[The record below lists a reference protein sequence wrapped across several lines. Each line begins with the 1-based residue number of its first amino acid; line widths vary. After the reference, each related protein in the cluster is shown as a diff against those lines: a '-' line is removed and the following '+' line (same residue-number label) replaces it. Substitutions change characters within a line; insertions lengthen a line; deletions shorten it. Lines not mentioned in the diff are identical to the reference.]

1 MSAPKMKIRSVCDG
15 DGKVLFVESRGDFVD
30 LLLHLTKIP
39 VGSLPLLADGTGG
52 AGAVASIQRSARA
65 MSDSMF
71 KDEASLREEA
81 WENDIET
88 GIEDMLGGQR
98 EEVKVVTGN
107 AQCGDT
113 AAPYRVTFETDKT
126 WDHGIAFRGT
136 GKCFEVSIEYT
147 DQTPH
152 FMFGILPDDDNL
164 IQRLSQGGSTFRSHG
179 RFLHNQTPDTFLL
192 CPGYSAFSLTN
203 GNGPRQLRMRFER
216 DPRPKLEY
224 SLCGGPWV
232 EVDNPMKHMSD
243 QNAEVC
249 PTILLS
255 PKNGVHS
262 LVVNHVSRRNTSLVP
277 PQIVSSSANFLITN
291 NMEILESGSLHTMLN
306 LMTRFGIS
314 DMSQLKM
321 EEVEFGPEEL
331 RRMIAALI
339 AGERDLLT
347 SALLGDPTQFQR

>member
-1 MSAPKMKIRSVCDG
+1 M
-15 DGKVLFVESRGDFVD
+15 ESRGDFVD

-39 VGSLPLLADGTGG
+39 VGSLSLLADGTGG

-65 MSDSMF
+65 MSESMF

-81 WENDIET
+81 WDNDIEM

-113 AAPYRVTFETDKT
+113 AAPYRVTFEADKS
-126 WDHGIAFRGT
+126 WNHGIAFRGT

-179 RFLHNQTPDTFLL
+179 HFLYNGTPDTFLL
-192 CPGYSAFSLTN
+192 YPGESVFSLTN
-203 GNGPRQLRMRFER
+203 GNGPHQLRMRFDH

-243 QNAEVC
+243 QNIEVC
-249 PTILLS
+249 PAILLS
-255 PKNGVHS
+255 SNNGVHS
-262 LVVNHVSRRNTSLVP
+262 LVVKHVSWRNTSVFIL
-277 PQIVSSSANFLITN
+277 PQIISSSANFLVTN
-291 NMEILESGSLHTMLN
+291 NMEIFKSGSLHTMLN

-314 DMSQLKM
+314 DLSKLKM

-339 AGERDLLT
+339 AGEKDFLT
-347 SALLGDPTQFQR
+347 SALLGEPTQFQR